1 MAQIRSI
8 NISPALINTACAWAS
23 SYDQLKALYS
33 SPFTGAVTTRTSTL
47 KGYNESSSCG
57 VVFTSSSTSSL
68 NSYGYSPQPL
78 STYLGWVKQIVSESI
93 SSSTDGNRVKPFIIS
108 ITACSIDELK
118 SMIDLIQDLRSTPT
132 FASLIAIELNT
143 SCPNVSST
151 SPSGYVPDSIRP
163 LLQILAE
170 VHMQDKTLTI
180 GLKLPP
186 YTFRGQFDMMVSLL
200 REFTYEDGAETGRQ
214 NCFAFLTCTNT
225 LGNSLL
231 FPDQVTEAMTIPEA
245 KIAPDFA
252 VPTVTGGLA
261 GEAIHALSLGNVYT
275 FRRHLDDE
283 DDGLRGI
290 SIIGVGGVTSP
301 AALSRMTK
309 AGASVVGVA
318 TLLGKEGVKAFE
330 ILSAQI

>member
-68 NSYGYSPQPL
+68 NSYGYSPRPL
-78 STYLGWVKQIVSESI
+78 SAYLGWVKEIVSETI
-93 SSSTDGNRVKPFIIS
+93 SSSNGKPLPVKPFIIS
-108 ITACSIDELK
+108 ITACSTEELK
-118 SMIDLIQDLRSTPT
+118 SMIGLIQDLRATPT

-163 LLQILAE
+163 LLQTLAE
-170 VHMQDKTLTI
+170 AHMRDKSLTI

-186 YTFRGQFDMMVSLL
+186 YTFRGQFDAMISLL
-200 REFTYEDGAETGRQ
+200 REFNYEGGDTGRQ

>member
-68 NSYGYSPQPL
+68 NSYGYSPRPL
-78 STYLGWVKQIVSESI
+78 SAYLGWVKDIVSETI
-93 SSSTDGNRVKPFIIS
+93 SSSNGKPLPVKPVIIS

-118 SMIDLIQDLRSTPT
+118 SMVDLIQDLRSTPT
-132 FASLIAIELNT
+132 FSSLIAIELNT

-151 SPSGYVPDSIRP
+151 SPSGYIPDSIRP
-163 LLQILAE
+163 LLQTLSEAY
-170 VHMQDKTLTI
+170 MQDKTLTI

-186 YTFRGQFDMMVSLL
+186 YTFRGQFDAMISLL
-200 REFTYEDGAETGRQ
+200 REFNYEDGEGRH

-231 FPDQVTEAMTIPEA
+231 FPDQVTEAMSSPEM
-245 KIAPDFA
+245 KSAPDFA

-275 FRRHLDDE
+275 FRRLLDE
-283 DDGLRGI
+283 NNGLRGI

-301 AALSRMTK
+301 AALTRMSK

-318 TLLGKEGVKAFE
+318 TFLGKEGVKAFE
-330 ILSAQI
+330 LLSDSKI